1 MEIHQGVSGGERCAS
16 VISSQRQEQNT
27 ELLKYWCQRTDK
39 GNKQKLSE
47 RKVDIL
53 STKQKLQRE
62 EGRFEAIRYFDN
74 IKEDK
79 LTWAEAL
86 FSDDKGPTGGGK
98 ADSTDDEC
106 HHQKELLSEL

>member
-1 MEIHQGVSGGERCAS
+1 MQ
-16 VISSQRQEQNT
+16 Q
-27 ELLKYWCQRTDK
+27 D
-39 GNKQKLSE
+39 
-47 RKVDIL
+47 
-53 STKQKLQRE
+53 
-62 EGRFEAIRYFDN
+62 EGHFKAIRYIDN

-86 FSDDKGPTGGGK
+86 ISDDNGPTGGGK